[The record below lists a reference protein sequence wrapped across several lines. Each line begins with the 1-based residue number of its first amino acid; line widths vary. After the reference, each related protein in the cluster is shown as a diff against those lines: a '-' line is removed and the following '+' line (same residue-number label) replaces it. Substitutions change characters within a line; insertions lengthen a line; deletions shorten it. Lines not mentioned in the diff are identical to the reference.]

1 VSAKLGK
8 RHHSHPLQQD
18 RFAQLS
24 ETVLKIR
31 GKWIIREAST
41 VHKEL
46 LALEIPATENS
57 STPSSIDMAELES
70 IDLSGIQLLL
80 SYRKQFTPAPSI
92 DISSN
97 ESVQEWLSLCE
108 AR

>member
-1 VSAKLGK
+1 MNDS
-8 RHHSHPLQQD
+8 LQQD

-24 ETVLKIR
+24 DSVLKIR

-46 LALEIPATENS
+46 LALENPATENS
-57 STPSSIDMAELES
+57 GTPSLIDLAELEG

-80 SYRKQFTPAPSI
+80 SYRKQFTTAPSI
-92 DISSN
+92 DVLSN
-97 ESVQEWLSLCE
+97 EPIHEWLSLCE
-108 AR
+108 TR

>member
-1 VSAKLGK
+1 MNDS
-8 RHHSHPLQQD
+8 LQQD
-18 RFAQLS
+18 RFAQIS
-24 ETVLKIR
+24 ENCLKIR

-46 LALEIPATENS
+46 LALENTANDNS
-57 STPSSIDMAELES
+57 CSPSSIDLAELES

-80 SYRKQFTPAPSI
+80 SFRKQFTPTPSI
-92 DISSN
+92 DTSSN
-97 ESVQEWLSLCE
+97 EGIQEWLALCN

>member
-1 VSAKLGK
+1 MNDSLK
-8 RHHSHPLQQD
+8 QD

-24 ETVLKIR
+24 ENGLKIR

-41 VHKEL
+41 VHQEL
-46 LALEIPATENS
+46 LALENPETENS
-57 STPSSIDMAELES
+57 NVTSSIDLTELES

-80 SYRKQFTPAPSI
+80 SYRKQFASAPKI
-92 DISSN
+92 DCSTN
-97 ESVQEWLSLCE
+97 ESVQEWLALCG